1 MRAANKRI
9 AIEPK
14 RRLLPE
20 NRRQLGMMM
29 NMKWSGAHIKKLME
43 LLEAAHPDAGCVLE
57 HLDPFQLIVA
67 TILSARCTDER
78 VNSVTPALFAR
89 YPNSGALAGADSAEL
104 EAIIRPTG
112 FFRNKARNLIKMAQ
126 GLIQRHGGNVPNDQV
141 TLEALPG
148 VGQKTANVVLANAF
162 GIPALAVDTH
172 IFRVARRLGLSSAN
186 TPEKVEADLCKH
198 FPKSAW
204 IALHH
209 QLIWHGRLVCHA
221 RSPKCKE
228 CSLSKLCATGAD
240 EIADPHKDGTR
251 T

>member
-1 MRAANKRI
+1 MKRTNW
-9 AIEPK
+9 PNP
-14 RRLLPE
+14 R
-20 NRRQLGMMM
+20 M
-29 NMKWSGAHIKKLME
+29 KKLMT
-43 LLEAAHPDAGCVLE
+43 LLEAAHPDAGCALE

-67 TILSARCTDER
+67 TILSAQCTDER

-89 YPNSGALAGADSAEL
+89 YSNSGALADADSAEL
-104 EAIIRPTG
+104 EAIIRSTG

-126 GLIQRHGGNVPNDQV
+126 ALLQRHGGNVPDDAAA
-141 TLEALPG
+141 LEALPG

-172 IFRVARRLGLSSAN
+172 IFRVARRLGLSNAN

-209 QLIWHGRLVCHA
+209 QLIWHGRLVCSA
-221 RSPKCKE
+221 RSPKCSA
-228 CSLSKLCATGAD
+228 CSLSELCATGAD
-240 EIADPHKDGTR
+240 EIADPHKP
-251 T
+251 